1 MTMDTNCRAMDRDCK
16 EIDLIRGSFLPL
28 KNIEREREREKSN
41 QLVYSSMISNVELQS
56 FIYKKTSSNLIDAHG
71 LR

>member
-1 MTMDTNCRAMDRDCK
+1 MDTNCRAMDRDCK

-56 FIYKKTSSNLIDAHG
+56 FIYKKN
-71 LR
+71 

>member
-1 MTMDTNCRAMDRDCK
+1 MAMDRNCRAINRDYR
-16 EIDLIRGSFLPL
+16 EIDLIRGSYLPL
-28 KNIEREREREKSN
+28 KNIERERKKSN

>member
-1 MTMDTNCRAMDRDCK
+1 MDTNCRAMDRDCK

-28 KNIEREREREKSN
+28 KNIERERERERKAIN
-41 QLVYSSMISNVELQS
+41 WFILQWYLMLNYNHL
-56 FIYKKTSSNLIDAHG
+56 FIKKTSSNLIDAHG

>member
-56 FIYKKTSSNLIDAHG
+56 FIYKKKLALISLTHMA
-71 LR
+71 

>member
-28 KNIEREREREKSN
+28 KNIERERERERERKAIN
-41 QLVYSSMISNVELQS
+41 WFILQ
-56 FIYKKTSSNLIDAHG
+56 
-71 LR
+71 

>member
-1 MTMDTNCRAMDRDCK
+1 MDTNCRAMDRDCK

-28 KNIEREREREKSN
+28 KNIEREREKSN

-56 FIYKKTSSNLIDAHG
+56 FIYKKKLALISLTHMA
-71 LR
+71 

>member
-1 MTMDTNCRAMDRDCK
+1 MDTNCRAMDRDCK
-16 EIDLIRGSFLPL
+16 EIDLIRGNFLPL

-56 FIYKKTSSNLIDAHG
+56 FIYRKTSSNLIDAHG